1 MEASEVPDHCQIYAL
16 SDPSNVEFRGSCDH
30 LHSESDRS
38 CIGEYKPD
46 YMLFPCPEEGCVKA
60 YSRFANLQTHL
71 DTGKHQMM
79 LEQETLYD
87 KAKRE
92 YSSKLTEGRS
102 RIPSVQVAAQSKSDG
117 LPPLPMGWA
126 LKKIKKK
133 VRFTKKQTEFLT
145 DQFQKGE
152 YSGRKSDPQEKRKP

>member
-1 MEASEVPDHCQIYAL
+1 MRQVRRSHEAAREIGNLDSPLQ
-16 SDPSNVEFRGSCDH
+16 DPSGATTFKIVTHRHIKKSSVKVDFSTE
-30 LHSESDRS
+30 SENQDRS

-92 YSSKLTEGRS
+92 YYSKLMEGRS
-102 RIPSVQVAAQSKSDG
+102 RIPMFKLLHNQRVTACR
-117 LPPLPMGWA
+117 L
-126 LKKIKKK
+126 
-133 VRFTKKQTEFLT
+133 
-145 DQFQKGE
+145 FQWVG
-152 YSGRKSDPQEKRKP
+152 P